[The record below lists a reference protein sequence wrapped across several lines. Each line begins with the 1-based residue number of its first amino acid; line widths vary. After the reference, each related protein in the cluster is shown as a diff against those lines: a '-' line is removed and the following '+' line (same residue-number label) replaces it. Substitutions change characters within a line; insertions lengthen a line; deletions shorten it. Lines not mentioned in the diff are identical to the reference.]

1 WFIVFVLIAWSLSYG
16 YFPFYHPGMDRL
28 TYLFMGFI
36 SALLLFVCVL
46 LHELSHSY
54 TANRLGLDIHN
65 ITLFIFGGVAELTK
79 EPEDAKAELKIAIA
93 GPLSSGALAL
103 IFWGLSKAASGAV
116 NPAAVAVLSYLAMIN
131 TALMLFN
138 MIPGFPL
145 DGGRVLRAIWWGRT
159 GDLNRATQVSSGIGK
174 GFAVVLILSGF
185 LQILTG
191 NAVGGFWSVLIGIF
205 LRQAAE
211 SGYKQLVMKRM
222 LEGIKVRDVMSKDV
236 VAMDGALT
244 VTEAIERY
252 FLTYHF
258 ASFPVTSGSVVAGL
272 LTLTAVKNIDKGRWG
287 STAVRDIMHA
297 LDPLDV
303 LSPEESAL
311 TALMRMTGDSPGRFP
326 VIENGRLV
334 GIITRSDIMKTL
346 ELRSALRK

>member
-1 WFIVFVLIAWSLSYG
+1 
-16 YFPFYHPGMDRL
+16 
-28 TYLFMGFI
+28 
-36 SALLLFVCVL
+36 
-46 LHELSHSY
+46 
-54 TANRLGLDIHN
+54 
-65 ITLFIFGGVAELTK
+65 
-79 EPEDAKAELKIAIA
+79 
-93 GPLSSGALAL
+93 
-103 IFWGLSKAASGAV
+103 
-116 NPAAVAVLSYLAMIN
+116 IN

-174 GFAVVLILSGF
+174 GFAIVLILSGL
-185 LQILTG
+185 LQIVTG

-211 SGYKQLVMKRM
+211 GGYRQLVMKRM

-236 VAMDGALT
+236 VAMDAALT
-244 VTEAIERY
+244 ITEAIERF

-272 LTLTAVKNIDKGRWG
+272 LTLTAVRNTDKERWG
-287 STAVRDIMHA
+287 TTAVRDIMHA

-311 TALMRMTGDSPGRFP
+311 TALMRMTGDGPGRFP